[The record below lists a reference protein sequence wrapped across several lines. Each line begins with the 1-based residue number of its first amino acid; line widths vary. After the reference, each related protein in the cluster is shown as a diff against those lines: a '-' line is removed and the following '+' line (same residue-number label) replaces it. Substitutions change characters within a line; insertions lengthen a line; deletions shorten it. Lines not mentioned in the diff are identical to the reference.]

1 MLVVNWSRDTKSL
14 DKSTTAKA
22 QGSSCWIRSTVICF
36 QFMVKKKKTLKL
48 AKFKLFVVLLTT
60 NYYYLITFFAE
71 SL

>member
-36 QFMVKKKKTLKL
+36 QFMVKKKNPLKL